1 MLKEITIEYI
11 YHSGFSVK
19 FEDQNFIFD
28 YYKGKLPSL
37 NNPTAFFVSHSHD
50 DHYNSEIFNLKDNN
64 SHKYILSSDIQ
75 SYEKN
80 DNIISLGSAENVENL
95 KQMYS
100 DDSHFIKAGDNLVL
114 DNFSVRAFPSTD
126 QGVSLLI
133 NCHGINIFHAGD
145 LNLWVWD
152 EDTPEEKEQMY
163 TDFTSIIKEVGTYD
177 VDIAFFPLDPR
188 LGQRYADGFNM
199 FIDEVEPSIILPM
212 HFKDNVSYN
221 LQYMTQFKEYSD
233 IYRPIFKNN
242 QFFLVNYEG

>member
-28 YYKGKLPSL
+28 YYKGKLPSFKS
-37 NNPTAFFVSHSHD
+37 PTAFFVSHSHD
-50 DHYNSEIFNLKDNN
+50 DHYNPEIFNLKGDTPY
-64 SHKYILSSDIQ
+64 KYILSSDIK
-75 SYEKN
+75 SYEKKE
-80 DNIISLGSAENVENL
+80 NIIDLGSSENVENL
-95 KQMYS
+95 KHMYS
-100 DDSHFIKAGDNLVL
+100 ENSYHIKEGDNLIL

-126 QGVSLLI
+126 KGVSFLV
-133 NCHGINIFHAGD
+133 NYHGINIFHAGD

-163 TDFTSIIKEVGTYD
+163 ERFISIIKEISIYD
-177 VDIAFFPLDPR
+177 IDIAFFPLDPR

-212 HFKDNVSYN
+212 HFKDDVSYN